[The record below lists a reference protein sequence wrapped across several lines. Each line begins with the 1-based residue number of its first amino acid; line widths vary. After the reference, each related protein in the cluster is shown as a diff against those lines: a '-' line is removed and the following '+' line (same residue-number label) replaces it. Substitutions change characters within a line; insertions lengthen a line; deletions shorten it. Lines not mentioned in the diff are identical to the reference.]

1 MILGYIVSLR
11 EANGIPLYVDDYH
24 LKADIRLI
32 TFPNDSLKKGMIY
45 YDMQN
50 SRIDS
55 DYYKEAAKELLTGL
69 FFIGAAALAAS
80 GFPATAPA
88 IQ

>member
-11 EANGIPLYVDDYH
+11 EANGIPLYVGDYH

-32 TFPNDSLKKGMIY
+32 RFANDSDKEAMIY

>member
-1 MILGYIVSLR
+1 
-11 EANGIPLYVDDYH
+11 
-24 LKADIRLI
+24 
-32 TFPNDSLKKGMIY
+32 
-45 YDMQN
+45 MQN

-69 FFIGAAALAAS
+69 FFRGAAALDAS

>member
-1 MILGYIVSLR
+1 
-11 EANGIPLYVDDYH
+11 
-24 LKADIRLI
+24 
-32 TFPNDSLKKGMIY
+32 MIY

-69 FFIGAAALAAS
+69 FFIGAAALSAS

>member
-32 TFPNDSLKKGMIY
+32 TFPNDSGKEGMIY

-80 GFPATAPA
+80 GFPVTAPA